1 MSDIS
6 VEQKLLLLRSI
17 READKNRMNLRQHE
31 NLLYGA
37 GRQAE
42 MTEPV
47 YGTQD
52 ISARH
57 FFMGV
62 RIFAAIVL
70 FSLYVILSFTRD
82 RVFFLNTEKID
93 RLLGANYQLDAI
105 DNIEEFLYNK

>member
-17 READKNRMNLRQHE
+17 REAEDKNRMNLRQHE

-37 GRQAE
+37 GRQNE

-52 ISARH
+52 VPARQI
-57 FFMGV
+57 
-62 RIFAAIVL
+62 RE
-70 FSLYVILSFTRD
+70 FSLGLIDFCSNEISGICDDIEKTGRLSDEQRA
-82 RVFFLNTEKID
+82 RIID
-93 RLLGANYQLDAI
+93 CSKKYLDI
-105 DNIEEFLYNK
+105 FINN

>member
-17 READKNRMNLRQHE
+17 REAEDKNRMNLRQHE

-37 GRQAE
+37 GRQNE

-52 ISARH
+52 VPARH

-70 FSLYVILSFTRD
+70 FSSMLFSALQGT
-82 RVFFLNTEKID
+82 VFFPQYRENRPAFRRKLP
-93 RLLGANYQLDAI
+93 A
-105 DNIEEFLYNK
+105 

>member
-17 READKNRMNLRQHE
+17 REAEDKNRMNLRQHE

-37 GRQAE
+37 GRQNE

-52 ISARH
+52 VPARH

-70 FSLYVILSFTRD
+70 FPSMLFSALQGT
-82 RVFFLNTEKID
+82 VFFPSIPRK
-93 RLLGANYQLDAI
+93 
-105 DNIEEFLYNK
+105 

>member
-17 READKNRMNLRQHE
+17 REAEDKNRMNLRQHE

-37 GRQAE
+37 GRQNE

-52 ISARH
+52 VPARH

-62 RIFAAIVL
+62 RPSFCFPSML
-70 FSLYVILSFTRD
+70 FSALQGT
-82 RVFFLNTEKID
+82 VFFPSIPRK
-93 RLLGANYQLDAI
+93 
-105 DNIEEFLYNK
+105 